1 MANQKNLPTGTL
13 ANIGSR
19 IPKSALLAGAALGL
33 PLAAHA
39 DIVYTPLNITI
50 STDTSTDASQDV
62 QIGGVNEFHFTASWA
77 NGADTVTPLGSNGYV
92 GTATNDPTP
101 LVPVPRSDQRVYS
114 RRERDRWHIIP
125 GIYQKNWPK
134 TGSAFLGIEF
144 YIGAIN
150 PGDLHYGW
158 INVSACVPGYGSPCN
173 DPDPAVIQITG
184 LGYNAVAG
192 QSINAGQGAVPE
204 PSALPLLA
212 LGAAGIA
219 AFRARRKK
227 AA

>member
-62 QIGGVNEFHFTASWA
+62 QIGGVNEFLFTASWA

-101 LVPVPRSDQRVYS
+101 LSSGASIGSTSLFQTGTGSLAYN
-114 RRERDRWHIIP
+114 P